1 MKKAASIFLRA
12 DITPADL
19 NALILWMSNPNVTL
33 FLNEDPQIISHLT
46 RLSALAPGPML
57 TYHFNQH
64 GRFYLICPE
73 DETAVGFVSLRPADA
88 PASYEIVYAIGEES
102 LWGLGLGEGALRAA
116 LAAVFLDGRARRV
129 LARVHFKNDRSLRA
143 LRSCGFHL
151 TGSLGVLRQY
161 EITLEEYLCSLRSRT
176 LRP

>member
-12 DITPADL
+12 DITTADL

-57 TYHFNQH
+57 THHFNQH
-64 GRFYLICPE
+64 GRFFLTCPE
-73 DETAVGFVSLRPADA
+73 DETAVGFVSLRPVDA
-88 PASYEIVYAIGEES
+88 PASYEIIYAIGEES

-116 LAAVFLDGRARRV
+116 PCYGFPGMAGKARP
-129 LARVHFKNDRSLRA
+129 
-143 LRSCGFHL
+143 GP
-151 TGSLGVLRQY
+151 GSLEKRSFSKSPALLRLSPHRQSW
-161 EITLEEYLCSLRSRT
+161 CSSSI
-176 LRP
+176 